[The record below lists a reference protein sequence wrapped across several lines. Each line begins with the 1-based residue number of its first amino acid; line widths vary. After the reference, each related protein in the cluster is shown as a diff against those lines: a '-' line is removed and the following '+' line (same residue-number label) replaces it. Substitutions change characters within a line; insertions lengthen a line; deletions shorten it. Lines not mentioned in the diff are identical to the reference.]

1 MQNIFAEFSVTSNS
15 SAQDIPH
22 NLNERVIYF
31 IDEVNIFPA
40 RLFALHDRFA
50 LATVFYFLLH

>member
-1 MQNIFAEFSVTSNS
+1 MQDIFAGFLVPSNS
-15 SAQDIPH
+15 SAQESPH

-31 IDEVNIFPA
+31 IDEVDIFPA

-50 LATVFYFLLH
+50 LATVFYFLLN